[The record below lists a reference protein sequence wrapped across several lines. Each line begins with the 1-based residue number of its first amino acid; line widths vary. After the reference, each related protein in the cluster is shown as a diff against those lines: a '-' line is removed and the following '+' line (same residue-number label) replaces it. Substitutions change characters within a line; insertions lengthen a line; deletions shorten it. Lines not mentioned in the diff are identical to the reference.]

1 MSAIDRTLSTGA
13 LNPAATAQ
21 LDGELTTILEDTR
34 PVAALTT
41 PQHAEPLTRRAL
53 AASRSM
59 KAIVQDRY
67 GSADVL
73 ELADIDTPAIGDDDV
88 LVRVHAASV
97 HIGDWHVMTGLPYLM
112 RLIGFGLRAPKARVR
127 GTDVAGTVEAVGKNV
142 AHLRPG
148 DDVFGTGDGAFAEYA
163 RARADKVA
171 PKPTNLTFAQ
181 AATIPTSACTALQAL
196 RGIGGI
202 APGQRV
208 LIVGASGGIGLFA
221 VQIAKAHG
229 ADVTGVCS
237 TAKVDLVRASGADRV
252 IDYTREDFTRGGRK
266 YDLILDMGGNR
277 PLGQLRCA
285 LTTRGTLVVVGGEGG
300 GRWTGGVGRS
310 LRALV
315 VSPFVRQRLRPV
327 SAAANATDLQTLKDL
342 VEAGK
347 VTPIIDRA
355 YALSDAPDAMRH
367 LAAGHARGKLVVTVR
382 GADDRVAGDVV
393 AAVCGATG
401 TVR

>member
-1 MSAIDRTLSTGA
+1 MSTIDHTGSTGT

-21 LDGELTTILEDTR
+21 LDGELTTISGDSR
-34 PVAALTT
+34 PEAAPTAPRQAESLT
-41 PQHAEPLTRRAL
+41 QRAL

-67 GSADVL
+67 GSAEVL
-73 ELADIDTPAIGDDDV
+73 ELADIDKPEIGDDDV

-112 RLIGFGLRAPKARVR
+112 RLIGFGLRAPRARAR
-127 GTDVAGTVEAVGKNV
+127 STDLAGIVEAVGKNV
-142 AHLRPG
+142 LHLRPG

-171 PKPTNLTFAQ
+171 PKPRNLTFAQ
-181 AATIPTSACTALQAL
+181 AATIATSACTALQAL
-196 RGIGGI
+196 RGSGEI
-202 APGQRV
+202 AAGQRI

-221 VQIAKAHG
+221 VQIAKALG
-229 ADVTGVCS
+229 TDVTGVCS
-237 TAKVDLVRASGADRV
+237 TTKIDLVRSVGADQV
-252 IDYTREDFTRGGRK
+252 IDYTREDFTRGRQK

-277 PLGQLRCA
+277 PLGQLRRA

-327 SAAANATDLQTLKDL
+327 SAAANAADLQTLKDL

-355 YALSDAPDAMRH
+355 YTLGDAPEAMRH

-382 GADDRVAGDVV
+382 EAEDPRSDAVL
-393 AAVCGATG
+393 AAHPHQG
-401 TVR
+401 